1 MGIRMKKIGFLG
13 FGKIARAI
21 YEEME
26 KEHLGQACF
35 IQDIKAE
42 NLPENIPY
50 ISAYEEKLYEE
61 ADLIIEGATASVL
74 GEQIEHILSAADLM
88 LFSVT
93 AFANEDFRQKAFALA
108 EKYGHHIYLPHGAIL
123 GLDGILDGA
132 PIWTRV
138 QITTTKNP
146 ASLGRTDAV
155 KTVLYDGPTRGAC
168 EAYPRNVNV
177 HAAVALL
184 GIGFDETHSTIIA
197 DPSVHT
203 NAHVI
208 TLSGPGIEMELHVT
222 STSTGGVTGNYT
234 PLSAQGSL
242 KRILGNDI
250 LKIV

>member
-1 MGIRMKKIGFLG
+1 MKKVGFLG

-21 YEEME
+21 YEELM
-26 KEHLGQACF
+26 KEQLGQPCF
-35 IQDIKAE
+35 IQDLKAE
-42 NLPENIPY
+42 NLPENVPY
-50 ISAYEEKLYEE
+50 FSGYEENAYRE

-74 GEQIEHILSAADLM
+74 KEQIAHILSNADLM

-93 AFANEDFRQKAFALA
+93 AFADEEFRRQAFSLA

-123 GLDGILDGA
+123 GLDGIMDGSA
-132 PIWTRV
+132 IWTKV
-138 QITTTKNP
+138 HITTIKNP
-146 ASLGRTDAV
+146 ASLGRTDTE

-168 EAYPRNVNV
+168 GAYPRNVNV

-197 DPSVHT
+197 DPEVHT

-208 TLSGPGIEMELHVT
+208 ALSGPGIEMELHVT
-222 STSTGGVTGNYT
+222 STSTGGVTGSYT

-242 KRILGNDI
+242 KRILGKDI
-250 LKIV
+250 LRIV